1 MHCRSFDD
9 RDVCTVR
16 KIDARIAGDAM
27 MVAGACARRQAAT
40 AGASSSATRQ
50 PAHGS
55 RSISRETALGVIA
68 PGRPPQP
75 RQRKVDRA
83 RYACG
88 KSLEM
93 GPIMRPCLARL
104 CGHH

>member
-50 PAHGS
+50 PARGA
-55 RSISRETALGVIA
+55 RSISRAAALGTIAAAAPTESRSREICMREIARDGLDHAA
-68 PGRPPQP
+68 PGP
-75 RQRKVDRA
+75 DA
-83 RYACG
+83 A
-88 KSLEM
+88 LT
-93 GPIMRPCLARL
+93 
-104 CGHH
+104 